1 MLLNP
6 KEAGRFWDFFCFAGE
21 HKSCS
26 YKFVFAD
33 GSVINALY
41 DTACESENCLDEDD
55 PNYEEYWILVFQN
68 VENKQLFEIN
78 YHNMPVEVYCDDERV
93 F

>member
-1 MLLNP
+1 MMLNP
-6 KEAGRFWDFFCFAGE
+6 NEAGRFWDFLLFVHE
-21 HKSCS
+21 HTRNS
-26 YKFVFAD
+26 YKFLSQD
-33 GSVINALY
+33 KSVINALF
-41 DTACESENCLDEDD
+41 DTACESDNCLDEDD

-78 YHNMPVEVYCDDERV
+78 YHNMPVEVYCDGERV